1 MRKPSRPVHLSS
13 CLLAWLSIPAE
24 VWAQSPG
31 IQAPPTTPV
40 PTAQGGAVGIV
51 VAVVAL
57 CLAIGIAVKLYDLR
71 RKRDE
76 GAVFLQARIS
86 NAVQLD
92 SSLATLPV
100 SVFARAPLWRR
111 SPAVVEIIGT
121 VPTPELR
128 DAVVRLVRRELS
140 QCRPDAR
147 TEDRVVVDPL
157 MAKHVA

>member
-1 MRKPSRPVHLSS
+1 M
-13 CLLAWLSIPAE
+13 
-24 VWAQSPG
+24 
-31 IQAPPTTPV
+31 
-40 PTAQGGAVGIV
+40 GIV

-76 GAVFLQARIS
+76 NAVFLQARIS

-92 SSLATLPV
+92 SSLATLQV